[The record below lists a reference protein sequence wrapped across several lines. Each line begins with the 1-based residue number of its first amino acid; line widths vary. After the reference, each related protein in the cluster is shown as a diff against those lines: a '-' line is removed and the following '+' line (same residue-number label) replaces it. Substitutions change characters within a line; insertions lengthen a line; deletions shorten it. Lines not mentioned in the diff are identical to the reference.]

1 MKTMAI
7 RLEEEQHAQ
16 LSMIAKLEE
25 LTVADAIRQA
35 IDQWIQE
42 RRSNPQLKARAQ
54 AVLAA
59 IEQEASTRKGAIA
72 ALLSDER
79 PAAAQGPQPRGK
91 SGGRTPPKRG
101 EGAPG

>member
-16 LSMIAKLEE
+16 LSMIAQLEE
-25 LTVADAIRQA
+25 LTVTDAIRQA
-35 IDQWIQE
+35 IEQWIQE
-42 RRSNPQLKARAQ
+42 RRSNPQLKARAE

-59 IEQEASTRKGAIA
+59 IEQEATTRKGAIA

-79 PAAAQGPQPRGK
+79 PAVAQGSQPRGK
-91 SGGRTPPKRG
+91 PGGRTPQKRG
-101 EGAPG
+101 EGASG